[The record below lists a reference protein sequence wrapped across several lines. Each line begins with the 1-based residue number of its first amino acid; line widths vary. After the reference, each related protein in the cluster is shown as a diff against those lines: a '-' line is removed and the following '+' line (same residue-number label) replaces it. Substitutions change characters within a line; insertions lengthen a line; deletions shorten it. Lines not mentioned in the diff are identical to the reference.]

1 MNAAA
6 RTFVVSLRTAKGRGR
21 KSETDV
27 RMSVSDVAGT
37 DTALF
42 SAWHRVC
49 SKISEGEL
57 GGAKMSDV
65 VMKSVTLSRGL
76 KEKNRLAGK
85 LAQLREQISGS
96 NSHEA
101 EVPQDVDVTKAM
113 AEAKEVEQRL
123 IAVKTALAKANAEIV
138 GTIIALEEVKSEIV
152 WLKGLN
158 TKEGTFKSRSYGET
172 TVEVYKTTIHGAEK
186 LAMIDELQKRANR
199 LQDELDDFNSSHR
212 ITIEVEVE

>member
-1 MNAAA
+1 
-6 RTFVVSLRTAKGRGR
+6 
-21 KSETDV
+21 
-27 RMSVSDVAGT
+27 
-37 DTALF
+37 
-42 SAWHRVC
+42 
-49 SKISEGEL
+49 
-57 GGAKMSDV
+57 MSDV

-113 AEAKEVEQRL
+113 AEAKGVEQRL

-199 LQDELDDFNSSHR
+199 LQDELDDFNSSRR